1 MASIQALRGMQ
12 DLLPDRKRLFRM
24 VEDAAREVFG
34 SYGYEEIGLPIL
46 ESTHLFKR
54 TVGEATDIVEKEMY
68 TFTDRNDESITM
80 RPEGTASAVRLA
92 EQHGML
98 FNQVQR
104 LWYTGPMFRYER
116 PQKGRYRQFEQIGV
130 ECFGMPGPDID
141 AELLLLT
148 ARLWKVLGIEATL
161 ELNSLGSSD
170 ARAKYR
176 EVLVAFL
183 NERREQLD
191 EDSQRRIDTNPMR
204 VLDSKVPSTREVLKD
219 VPLLIDYLDN
229 ESKAEF
235 ETLKGYLDDYGVPY
249 EVNPFIVRGLD
260 YYNKIVFEWTTDSLG
275 AQGTICAGGRYDGLV
290 EQVGGKPTTGVGFAM
305 GLDRLAL
312 MLENQMLESQT
323 EPAARADVYIASIGD
338 TARHR
343 ALQIGETVR
352 SALPNVKTVVHCGA
366 GKFKAQLKKA
376 DALAA
381 RVTLIVGE
389 DEVAND
395 EVGVKYLREDTEQTS
410 VKTAELTSHLQTFF
424 SQ

>member
-12 DLLPDRKRLFRM
+12 DLLPERKRLFRL

-46 ESTHLFKR
+46 ESTNLFKR

-68 TFTDRNDESITM
+68 TFADRNDESITM
-80 RPEGTASAVRLA
+80 RPEGTAGAVRLA
-92 EQHGML
+92 EQHGLL

-104 LWYTGPMFRYER
+104 LWYAGPMFRYER

-148 ARLWKVLGIEATL
+148 ARLWKKLGIEATL
-161 ELNSLGSSD
+161 EINSLGSNE
-170 ARAKYR
+170 ARAQYKD
-176 EVLVAFL
+176 VLVAFL
-183 NERREQLD
+183 NERKDQLD

-204 VLDSKVPSTREVLKD
+204 VLDSKVPSTQEALKD
-219 VPLLIDYLDN
+219 VPLLVNYLDN

-235 ETLKGYLDDYGVPY
+235 ETLKGYLDDYGVPF

-260 YYNKIVFEWTTDSLG
+260 YYNKTVFEWTTDSLG

-290 EQVGGKPTTGVGFAM
+290 EQVGGKATPGVGFAM

-312 MLENQMLESQT
+312 MLENMT
-323 EPAARADVYIASIGD
+323 TPTAKADVYIASMGD
-338 TARHR
+338 AARR
-343 ALQIGETVR
+343 KALQVGEAVR
-352 SALPNVKTVVHCGA
+352 TALPAVKTVVHCGG
-366 GKFKAQLKKA
+366 GKFKAQFKKA
-376 DALAA
+376 DAQAA
-381 RVTLIVGE
+381 QVMLVLGE

-395 EVGVKYLREDTEQTS
+395 EVGVKYLRKDTEQTTI
-410 VKTAELTSHLQTFF
+410 KTAELTNHLQAFF
-424 SQ
+424 NE